1 MFLKEF
7 PGLFERIPAISDA
20 SNMENSL
27 SILYNESVMGS
38 PILPLLQLVDDET
51 AFVRDEVRKKLLSY
65 PDLEDEIR
73 PHWETLSDNRQEILS
88 HILREQR
95 LAVFHRLW
103 AGWFA
108 EKPETARLEKA
119 CAAISFLES
128 GEGSEELAAAL
139 DSLVA
144 DFKSLALPYE
154 PSALMEFL
162 FHRRLGGNDQDYYHP
177 DHSVLA
183 RVLRSGKGLPISL
196 VVIAILVGDRLGIQ
210 ISGCNFP
217 RHFLASAVWNGDLEI
232 YDCYNGGRKFTPG
245 ELRDLFTSGP
255 ENGRE
260 LLRPARAEEMAL
272 RILRNLAV
280 AKESR
285 GDREAA
291 LFYQGLEK
299 ELGQL
304 SHENE

>member
-1 MFLKEF
+1 
-7 PGLFERIPAISDA
+7 
-20 SNMENSL
+20 ME
-27 SILYNESVMGS
+27 S

-51 AFVRDEVRKKLLSY
+51 AFVRDEVRKKLLSF

-73 PHWETLSDNRQEILS
+73 PHWETLSENRQEILS
-88 HILREQR
+88 HILREKR
-95 LAVFHRLW
+95 LLLFHQLW
-103 AGWFA
+103 AEWFT
-108 EKPETARLEKA
+108 EKTEVARLEKA
-119 CAAISFLES
+119 LAAISFLES
-128 GEGSEELAAAL
+128 GEGGDELSYAL

-144 DFKSLALPYE
+144 DFQSLALPYE
-154 PSALMEFL
+154 PGALMEFL
-162 FHRRLGGNDQDYYHP
+162 FHPGGRGEERAQGATSRRLGGNDQDYYHP
-177 DHSVLA
+177 DHSVLIK
-183 RVLRSGKGLPISL
+183 VLRTGKGLPISL

-232 YDCYNGGRKFTPG
+232 YDCYNGGRRFTG
-245 ELRDLFTSGP
+245 NELRELFTSGP
-255 ENGRE
+255 ESGRE
-260 LLRPARAEEMAL
+260 LLRPARAEEMTL

-291 LFYQGLEK
+291 VFYQGLEK

-304 SHENE
+304 THENE

>member
-1 MFLKEF
+1 
-7 PGLFERIPAISDA
+7 
-20 SNMENSL
+20 ME
-27 SILYNESVMGS
+27 S
-38 PILPLLQLVDDET
+38 PILPLLKLVDDET
-51 AFVRDEVRKKLLSY
+51 AFVRDEVRKKLLSF

-73 PHWETLSDNRQEILS
+73 PHWETLSENRQEILS
-88 HILREQR
+88 HILREKR
-95 LAVFHRLW
+95 LFLFHALW
-103 AGWFA
+103 ADWLT
-108 EKPETARLEKA
+108 EKTEVARLEKA
-119 CAAISFLES
+119 LAAISFLES
-128 GEGSEELAAAL
+128 GEGAEELASAL
-139 DSLVA
+139 DSLVD
-144 DFKSLALPYE
+144 DFQSLALPYE
-154 PSALMEFL
+154 PAALMEFL

-177 DHSVLA
+177 DHSVLT
-183 RVLRSGKGLPISL
+183 RVLRTGKGLPISL

-232 YDCYNGGRKFTPG
+232 YDCYNGGRKFTTG

-260 LLRPARAEEMAL
+260 LLRPARAGEMTL

-291 LFYQGLEK
+291 LFYQSLEK

-304 SHENE
+304 THENE